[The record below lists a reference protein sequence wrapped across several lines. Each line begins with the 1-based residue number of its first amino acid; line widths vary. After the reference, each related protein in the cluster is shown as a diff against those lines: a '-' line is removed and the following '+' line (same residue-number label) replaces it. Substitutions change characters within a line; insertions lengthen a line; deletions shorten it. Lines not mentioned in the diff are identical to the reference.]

1 MDIKQKELGIYIHI
15 PFCVSKCKYCD
26 FLSMPMDE
34 SAHEAYVRALCDEIK
49 AFADVYREKYIIKS
63 VFFGGGTP
71 SILKCE
77 YMQDIFDCIYNNF
90 VLEKECEI
98 TIECNP
104 GTVNM
109 DKLLFYKKNGVNR
122 LSFGLQSVNNDELIA
137 LGRIHSYGD
146 FLCSY
151 ETAVKAGFTNINV
164 DLMSALP
171 GQTIDS
177 WKKTLKDI
185 SRLKPAHISAYSLIL
200 EEGTPLYD
208 MVESG
213 QINNLPDE
221 DSEREIYKI
230 TDKILAEYGYH
241 RYEISNYAREGME
254 CEHNKIYWMGGEYA
268 GFGLGSVSLI
278 GRTRYSNTRDF
289 KQYLSDSSCD
299 KEDEVILTVQDSMAE
314 FMYLGLRMTKG
325 VRPSEFKNRFG
336 RHITNV
342 YGDVLHKYIEG
353 GFMECSENCIRLT
366 EKGIDVSNV
375 IFSDFLIE

>member
-34 SAHEAYVRALCDEIK
+34 VAQAAYVKALCSEIK
-49 AFADVYREKYIIKS
+49 AFADSYREKYIIKS

-77 YMQDIFDCIYNNF
+77 FMREIFDCIYTSFDLKQN
-90 VLEKECEI
+90 CEI

-104 GTVNM
+104 GTVDEN
-109 DKLLFYKKNGVNR
+109 KLMFYYVNGVNR
-122 LSFGLQSVNNDELIA
+122 LSFGLQSVNNDELA
-137 LGRIHSYGD
+137 TLGRIHSYGD
-146 FLCSY
+146 FLHSY
-151 ETAVKAGFTNINV
+151 ELAVKAGFTNINV

-171 GQTIDS
+171 GQTVDS
-177 WKKTLKDI
+177 WKKTLKEI
-185 SRLKPAHISAYSLIL
+185 ARLKTAHISAYSLIL

-208 MVESG
+208 MVEGG

-221 DSEREIYKI
+221 DSEREIYRL
-230 TDKILAEYGYH
+230 TDKILTEYGYH
-241 RYEISNYAREGME
+241 RYEISNYSRDGKE
-254 CEHNKIYWMGGEYA
+254 CEHNKIYWTGGEYA
-268 GFGLGSVSLI
+268 GFGLGAASLI

-289 KQYLSDSSCD
+289 KQYLDNPLCD
-299 KEDEVILTVQDSMAE
+299 KENESILTAQDSMAE

-325 VRPSEFKNRFG
+325 VKPSEFKNRFG

-342 YGDVLHKYIEG
+342 YGDVLRKYTES
-353 GFMECSENCIRLT
+353 GFMECSEEYIRLT
-366 EKGIDVSNV
+366 EKGIDVSNY
-375 IFSDFLIE
+375 IFSDFII